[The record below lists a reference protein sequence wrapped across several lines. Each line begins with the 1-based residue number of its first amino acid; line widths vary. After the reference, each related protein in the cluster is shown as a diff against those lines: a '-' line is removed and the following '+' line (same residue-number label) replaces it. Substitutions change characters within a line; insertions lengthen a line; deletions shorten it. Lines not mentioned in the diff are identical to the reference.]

1 MIVGVVVD
9 DSWWCT
15 GVQNVGSLYLRVMN
29 PLAMNLGQQG
39 YLDVVKTW
47 ILVSFP
53 VPITNHHLSIP
64 I

>member
-1 MIVGVVVD
+1 VVVG

-15 GVQNVGSLYLRVMN
+15 DVQNVGNLYLRVMN
-29 PLAMNLGQQG
+29 PLAMNLGQRG

-53 VPITNHHLSIP
+53 VPITNHPLSIP